1 MSKLI
6 QKKAAEQAE
15 NIRAKEQVQDVV
27 ASVGSKKRKAEEPAP
42 VVRSAKAAKNN
53 KKKAAQTGDKSSI
66 IYLGHLPQGFFE
78 PQLKKFFMQFGIV
91 RKLKLFRSPETGGS
105 RGFAFLQFESAETA
119 QTVSDA
125 MHGYFLHDRQLVSHV
140 VPTSKHHEGMWKMR
154 KPTVEML
161 DEASKEEKKVTEK
174 KEDSESLK
182 KKQDDKVKRL
192 AEKQSKL
199 NALGIDFQIPALKC

>member
-42 VVRSAKAAKNN
+42 VVRTIKKNN
-53 KKKAAQTGDKSSI
+53 KKKAMEANDKSSI
-66 IYLGHLPQGFFE
+66 IYLGHLPQGFYE

-105 RGFAFLQFESAETA
+105 RGFAFLQFESADTA

-140 VPTSKHHEGMWKMR
+140 VPTSKHHDGMWKMR

-161 DEASKEEKKVTEK
+161 DEASKEEKKVTNEK
-174 KEDSESLK
+174 KEDAESLK